1 MGKKKVN
8 LKQRFIIIIL
18 IVLGLGVLGLG
29 GYSHIKF
36 NDEYLE
42 SVENINEIKDF
53 IASRIGTE
61 VSSDLNLDF
70 LYYGEEVEIDVRSS
84 KPNIISNE
92 GLVIRPSSK
101 EGNQQVDLEFTIYL
115 KPKDSLK
122 NIYYTLR
129 GNTRS
134 EERRVGKE

>member
-42 SVENINEIKDF
+42 SV
-53 IASRIGTE
+53 
-61 VSSDLNLDF
+61 
-70 LYYGEEVEIDVRSS
+70 
-84 KPNIISNE
+84 
-92 GLVIRPSSK
+92 
-101 EGNQQVDLEFTIYL
+101 
-115 KPKDSLK
+115 
-122 NIYYTLR
+122 
-129 GNTRS
+129 
-134 EERRVGKE
+134 